1 MAHSIND
8 NEISMLRSE
17 IEILIKERG
26 QLLKIVGISASLIAE
41 LDSSDLPQES
51 IEAAEILAAH
61 VNALSEETLQDALS
75 AAEAH
80 IV

>member
-1 MAHSIND
+1 MGHSIND

-17 IEILIKERG
+17 IEILIKERAS
-26 QLLKIVGISASLIAE
+26 LLKIVGISASLIAE
-41 LDSSDLPQES
+41 LDSSELPQRS
-51 IEAAEILAAH
+51 IEAAEILAVH